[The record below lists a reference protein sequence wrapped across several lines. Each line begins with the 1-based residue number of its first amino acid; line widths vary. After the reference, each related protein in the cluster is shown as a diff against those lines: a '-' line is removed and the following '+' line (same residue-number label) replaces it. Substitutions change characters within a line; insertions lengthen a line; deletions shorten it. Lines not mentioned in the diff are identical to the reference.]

1 MSAIEPLH
9 RKTKG
14 KVVRLSES
22 ERQVL
27 LDAAHRH
34 FGETADVWLF
44 GSRVRDDARGGDIDL
59 LIETPEPIPNPLA
72 ASLAAEAEIQSA
84 LDDPRVDILVI
95 SRKETAL
102 PIHRLAR
109 STGVRL

>member
-1 MSAIEPLH
+1 M
-9 RKTKG
+9 
-14 KVVRLSES
+14 RLSET
-22 ERQVL
+22 ERKVL

-34 FGETADVWLF
+34 FGALAAVWLF

-59 LIETPEPIPNPLA
+59 LIETPEPVPNPLA

-84 LDDPRVDILVI
+84 LDDPKVDILVT
-95 SRKETAL
+95 SQQQASH
-102 PIHRLAR
+102 PIHRIAR